1 MASVPAASVFSL
13 PLTPWQQ
20 PSSVRVAQYE
30 PRKRKKD
37 LGDWG
42 DDDND
47 VDGDTTDAASEAAL
61 PGPSLTL
68 SPDEA
73 HQYRIAGLSFDQEL
87 PGGNFPH
94 APVLKELT
102 SLSSPIYP
110 PQSAAHQ
117 GNLRLQHLAVL
128 SSILHRCL
136 LQKDFIRAGRA
147 WGLILREEVGG
158 TPVDVRAEGRW
169 GIGAEILLRRGRQI
183 SDMTSD
189 NMQERDAGQS
199 AAPSSTLLFTMEG
212 FENAKQYY
220 ERLIIQHPYRKAA
233 PDAISSLHFYP
244 AMFGLWIYVTQEES
258 NVSRQR
264 IWDTHG
270 AIPDDNSEDED
281 TAAELQGRASS
292 RQKTNAMIAGVRKS
306 ELDQAQKIAARMD
319 EILGSPPYSDSPELL
334 EIRGMVSLWI
344 ADLFVSSLPYKQEDG
359 YMSDS
364 DFDDG
369 SSESADDLQDSL
381 QERRERRLAIERKE
395 SEVQKSQDYFAKAK
409 QRGKGVTST
418 LGDLHI
424 DDDASFGEG
433 IYISLGDYVHA
444 KEAGHPRPR
453 TNDVSTQSR
462 QALAAQAR
470 VEVPPI
476 NLVAP
481 VPLPVNKSIPLE
493 HYGAA
498 SFPEQMPQAPAENAV
513 HRDMFDTD
521 VEGIEDSTIAATSVI
536 GAEDVPVQ
544 YQLRPA
550 TIPQYQAAPVE
561 ERPLHPS
568 RLPRRA
574 YDGKWYEN
582 LGDKAMKS
590 AGFDSEDADDASQLT
605 SMAGDDE
612 RSDTTE
618 DGNYASRYRSSTE
631 EPLSKR
637 LQNFWTASRRSY
649 QNPEP
654 IAYPEPSKGPPPN
667 QSTSDVLMT
676 SQVLPNRK
684 VTLQRSMTATPRTR
698 FSPPKPSLLEQLD
711 LTPTRRAS
719 GPRPQPGKETGI
731 TSTTNHRESE
741 DDSHLFGNGHGR
753 RDSLPPLSAF
763 DMTNIDDLD
772 DDDDPI
778 NDPFAR
784 RGSVQR
790 IIPSPKPQ
798 SKKRRAIESDYPTD
812 VLRQKSFNDLQ
823 SEPFDQ
829 TPAAAPAETKTT
841 TVSNSTPGPKATP
854 EDKMSF
860 LLNSTDQGLRDFFS
874 TLSIDTWEDYGD
886 LLIDQ
891 FSDALSKMKDLR
903 HARRKTATMF
913 EAEIRRRNEVVEEQ
927 SADLS
932 RKFEEMRSGGTEVLR
947 GRTP

>member
-37 LGDWG
+37 LDDWG

-47 VDGDTTDAASEAAL
+47 VDGDITDAASEAAP

-94 APVLKELT
+94 APLT

-158 TPVDVRAEGRW
+158 TPVDVRTEERW
-169 GIGAEILLRRGRQI
+169 GIGAEILLRRGRQL
-183 SDMTSD
+183 SDMASD
-189 NMQERDAGQS
+189 NAQEDDAGQS
-199 AAPSSTLLFTMEG
+199 AAPSSRLLFTREG
-212 FENAKQYY
+212 FENAQQYY

-233 PDAISSLHFYP
+233 PDAISPLHFYP

-281 TAAELQGRASS
+281 TAAEPQDHASS
-292 RQKTNAMIAGVRKS
+292 RQKTNAMIASVRKS
-306 ELDQAQKIAARMD
+306 ELNQAQKIAARMD

-334 EIRGMVSLWI
+334 ELRGMVSLWI
-344 ADLFVSSLPYKQEDG
+344 ADLFVSSLPYGQTDE
-359 YMSDS
+359 YMDHS
-364 DFDDG
+364 DFDDD
-369 SSESADDLQDSL
+369 SSESADDIQDSL

-395 SEVQKSQDYFAKAK
+395 SEVQKSQDYFEKAK

-418 LGDLHI
+418 FGDLHI
-424 DDDASFGEG
+424 DDDASFGR
-433 IYISLGDYVHA
+433 LGDYVHA
-444 KEAGHPRPR
+444 KEAGRPRPR
-453 TNDVSTQSR
+453 TTDVPTQSR

-582 LGDKAMKS
+582 LGDQAMKS
-590 AGFDSEDADDASQLT
+590 AGFDSEEADDASQLT

-618 DGNYASRYRSSTE
+618 DGNYARRYRSSTE

-654 IAYPEPSKGPPPN
+654 TAYQEPSKGPSLN
-667 QSTSDVLMT
+667 QSTSDVRMT

-731 TSTTNHRESE
+731 NSTTNHRDSE
-741 DDSHLFGNGHGR
+741 DDGHLFGNGNGR
-753 RDSLPPLSAF
+753 RDSLPPLSTF

-772 DDDDPI
+772 DDNDDDPI

-790 IIPSPKPQ
+790 IIPSPNPQ
-798 SKKRRAIESDYPTD
+798 SKKKRAIESDYPPD
-812 VLRQKSFNDLQ
+812 VLRQKSFKDLQ
-823 SEPFDQ
+823 SEPFDH
-829 TPAAAPAETKTT
+829 TPTAAPAKSTATT
-841 TVSNSTPGPKATP
+841 TTPNSAPGPKATP

-860 LLNSTDQGLRDFFS
+860 LLNSTDKDRRDFFS

-913 EAEIRRRNEVVEEQ
+913 EAELRRRNEVVEEQ
-927 SADLS
+927 SSDLS
-932 RKFEEMRSGGTEVLR
+932 RKFEEMRSGGAEVLR

>member
-37 LGDWG
+37 LDDWG
-42 DDDND
+42 DNNDD
-47 VDGDTTDAASEAAL
+47 VDGDTTDAASEAVP

-94 APVLKELT
+94 APIKDLA

-136 LQKDFIRAGRA
+136 LQKDFVRAGRA
-147 WGLILREEVGG
+147 WGLILREEIGG
-158 TPVDVRAEGRW
+158 TPVDVRTEGRW

-183 SDMTSD
+183 SDMASGKT
-189 NMQERDAGQS
+189 QENDAGQS
-199 AAPSSTLLFTMEG
+199 AVPSSGLLFTREG

-258 NVSRQR
+258 SVSRQR
-264 IWDTHG
+264 IWDTYG
-270 AIPDDNSEDED
+270 AVPDDNSEDED
-281 TAAELQGRASS
+281 TAAELHGHASS

-319 EILGSPPYSDSPELL
+319 EILGSPPYSDAPELL
-334 EIRGMVSLWI
+334 ELRGMVSLWI
-344 ADLFVSSLPYKQEDG
+344 ADLFVSSLPSGQMDE
-359 YMSDS
+359 YMDNS
-364 DFDDG
+364 DFDDD
-369 SSESADDLQDSL
+369 SSESAGDIQDSL

-395 SEVQKSQDYFAKAK
+395 TEVQKSQEYFEKAK

-418 LGDLHI
+418 FGDLHI
-424 DDDASFGEG
+424 DDDASFG
-433 IYISLGDYVHA
+433 IDYVHA
-444 KEAGHPRPR
+444 KEAGQPRPR
-453 TNDVSTQSR
+453 TTDVPTQSR
-462 QALAAQAR
+462 QNLAAQAR
-470 VEVPPI
+470 VEVPPT

-481 VPLPVNKSIPLE
+481 VPLPANKSIPLE

-498 SFPEQMPQAPAENAV
+498 SFTEQMPQAPAENAV

-521 VEGIEDSTIAATSVI
+521 VEGIDESTIAATSVI
-536 GAEDVPVQ
+536 GAEDVPIQ

-550 TIPQYQAAPVE
+550 TIPQYQAGPVE

-590 AGFDSEDADDASQLT
+590 AGFDFEEADDASQLT

-618 DGNYASRYRSSTE
+618 DGNYARRYRSSTE

-637 LQNFWTASRRSY
+637 LQNFWAASRRSH

-654 IAYPEPSKGPPPN
+654 ATYPEPSKGPSLN
-667 QSTSDVLMT
+667 QSTSDVRMA

-719 GPRPQPGKETGI
+719 GPRPQPGKETGVP
-731 TSTTNHRESE
+731 STINHRDSE
-741 DDSHLFGNGHGR
+741 DDGHLFGNGHER
-753 RDSLPPLSAF
+753 RDSLPPLSTF

-790 IIPSPKPQ
+790 IIIPSPDPQ
-798 SKKRRAIESDYPTD
+798 SKKKRNIESDYPPH
-812 VLRQKSFNDLQ
+812 VLREKSFNDLQ
-823 SEPFDQ
+823 SEPFDH
-829 TPAAAPAETKTT
+829 TPTAAPAKATT
-841 TVSNSTPGPKATP
+841 TIAPTSAPGPKATS

-860 LLNSTDQGLRDFFS
+860 LLNSTDKDRRDFFS
-874 TLSIDTWEDYGD
+874 TLSIDAWEDYGD

-903 HARRKTATMF
+903 HARRKTAAVF

-927 SADLS
+927 SSDLS
-932 RKFEEMRSGGTEVLR
+932 RKFEEMRSGGAEVLR